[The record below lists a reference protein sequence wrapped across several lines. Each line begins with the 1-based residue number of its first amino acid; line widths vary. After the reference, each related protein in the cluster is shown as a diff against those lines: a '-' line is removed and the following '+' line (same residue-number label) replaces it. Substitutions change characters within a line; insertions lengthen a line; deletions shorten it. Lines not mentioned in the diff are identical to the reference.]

1 MESKIVQRRSNYEA
15 EIGQLAAKIWRHRQE
30 IDDAESRMRLLMG
43 ATQETER
50 SGPEIDTLQ
59 AIVNAQSP
67 PEKEN
72 ATPTEK
78 AARVAKRTK
87 KRSK

>member
-1 MESKIVQRRSNYEA
+1 MESKIGERRASYEA

-59 AIVNAQSP
+59 AILKAQAPAQES
-67 PEKEN
+67 
-72 ATPTEK
+72 ATPAAK
-78 AARVAKRTK
+78 AVAAAARTK
-87 KRSK
+87 KKKK